1 MIGTRRD
8 PSLFEY
14 NIVAPPSTAQAALPA
29 PQASQEVTLSIQSWQ
44 TPHTTRASASI
55 LSTTA
60 LGLGQF
66 TSGHVDTYEPGTAL
80 E

>member
-60 LGLGQF
+60 LGLGRF